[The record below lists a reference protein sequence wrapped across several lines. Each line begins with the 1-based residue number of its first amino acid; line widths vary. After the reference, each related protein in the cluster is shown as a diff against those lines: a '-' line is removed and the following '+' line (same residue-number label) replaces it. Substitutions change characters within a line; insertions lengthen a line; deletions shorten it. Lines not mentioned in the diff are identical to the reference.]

1 MPGPIAF
8 ILLLLAGFALG
19 ILFFGGLWIT
29 VRALPKARHPALL
42 VLASFWVRT
51 AVVIAGLL
59 LAMDG
64 LWQRALACL
73 AGFLIARVLLSRWI
87 PPPNPAGRSVV

>member
-8 ILLLLAGFALG
+8 LLLVLGGFGLG
-19 ILFFGGLWIT
+19 ILFFGGLWFT
-29 VRALPKARHPALL
+29 VCALPKSRHPAVL

-59 LAMDG
+59 FAMDG

-73 AGFLIARVLLSRWI
+73 LGFLLARIVLSRWI
-87 PPPNPAGRSVV
+87 PRDNPAGRGVV